1 LQAQGLHARIE
12 AGAGSN
18 SRRIL
23 IGPFAHQAGVEKAQR
38 KLQAQGILAL
48 ERAY

>member
-1 LQAQGLHARIE
+1 VDG
-12 AGAGSN
+12 GAGLD

-23 IGPFAHQAGVEKAQR
+23 IGPFDDQVAVEKAQR
-38 KLQAQGILAL
+38 KLQTQGILAL